1 MIDQFE
7 KTKRILEDSVSIG
20 QVFASIKGG
29 KTKRPLIVGQALLNK
44 EESVTDVHIK
54 TLEYTRKFLEN
65 FVQKITVHSGANL
78 YVNRM
83 TKESFDTYNECLD
96 SLFQNN
102 QPLVES
108 FFPALGGHLMNG
120 N

>member
-1 MIDQFE
+1 VIDQFE
-7 KTKRILEDSVSIG
+7 KTKRILQDSVSVG

-29 KTKRPLIVGQALLNK
+29 KTERPLIVGQALLNK

-54 TLEYTRKFLEN
+54 TLEYTREFLEN
-65 FVQKITVHSGANL
+65 FVHKITVNSETYGGAHL

-83 TKESFDTYNECLD
+83 TKESFDTYNECLE

-102 QPLVES
+102 
-108 FFPALGGHLMNG
+108 
-120 N
+120 